1 MENELLQQV
10 LEQLALI
17 QADVR
22 NMQENIKQLEF
33 KVDNGFSSIDKKVAD
48 LSKDISSVVSDQVVQ
63 AISDQLRDL
72 RTEISIIKSS
82 VGEHELDLKYFK
94 KVTIPNF
101 KSPSL

>member
-33 KVDNGFSSIDKKVAD
+33 KVDNGFSSIDK
-48 LSKDISSVVSDQVVQ
+48 L
-63 AISDQLRDL
+63 L
-72 RTEISIIKSS
+72 T
-82 VGEHELDLKYFK
+82 
-94 KVTIPNF
+94 
-101 KSPSL
+101 